1 MPKFSASLQAGEIR
15 FPNGTILRL
24 AQDGQATQWTVAPG
38 RLRSA
43 SLPAEEDTSLQFRAA
58 LDELGF
64 REQETI
70 HLDVAPPP
78 ANVRLRSD
86 FSAKDIV
93 KIRPAAPP
101 PDTAQVI
108 LYQDESGGMS
118 WHFAQG
124 SQSAADATLRGLRS
138 PDVFVIP
145 ARTSHAV
152 TALQSPQSGPR
163 LRGPITKWG
172 RKIFKV
178 LLVPLEPL
186 AAPAVTSI
194 VRKTEE
200 KYRQE
205 IIRSVTLANY
215 NQLAREPFADW
226 AALDAKRSLLI
237 LHGIFSTTHGTL
249 ASLPVRALEELY
261 AHYQGRVIGFDHLTV
276 SRSPEDNARYFL
288 DTMKREFPAG
298 RFTFDVLCHSR
309 GGIVSRVLAERGEE
323 LVPENNC
330 TFRKVF
336 FVAVPNNG
344 SVLGNPAHIV
354 DMLDTFTNVLTWFPD
369 GPVLYSIEVLLAIVK
384 LIAHTAERRLPGL
397 AAMGTDGYI
406 QQVLNK
412 GKTASPAQYA
422 AAASDYAADPKSGNS
437 LLTGAL
443 GDRLLDRV
451 FTLGDKRIAN
461 DLVVPCEGVFGHN
474 GHPSF
479 PIADPLVFQGAAG
492 VWHCNFLQQARTLK
506 KIKEH
511 FELEPVSV
519 NLPSPQPR
527 PRFRSRRA
535 APLPRVHVDYDALS
549 TDAPKDLT
557 RQPYIDFRELVHE
570 GVANDLTVRLEEALQ
585 SGGPDVLSVALAPG
599 QTEIPLQVTLSAPGF
614 DVTPKGDSTITLKL
628 ARNPDLE
635 KASFV
640 LTARHPGPNPV
651 WREIRADFWNNG
663 SPIGAA
669 RYVTCVISKDYA
681 GVRQGG
687 GSSRSFGLV
696 ISTEGREGCDFTLF
710 IEGEDDPGQAPYC
723 VRMSSQ
729 IPGREYAARRAGK
742 FNFDGGASAA
752 EYFQQ
757 IYRKQLANFPA
768 DNLSNAAFEA
778 VLPQW
783 EENFNRELDA
793 LGRKLWQI
801 LPQPVRDEYFE
812 FYRAGT
818 LPRSIL
824 IHSDE
829 TVVPWELAVPHSII
843 EGKLVVLEPLG
854 TGHVLGRWQPGL
866 RIKPHPQ
873 RMEVR
878 KFCVVKPSYG
888 GQAALAGASEEL
900 GALRKLLPRI
910 HCVSPA
916 TRNVIHGEVLD
927 RGDVQVFHFSGHGS
941 YDPANT
947 DLNALLLE
955 DGDLNATLI
964 TASRLAAEAQPIVF
978 LNACSV
984 GSSGF
989 VIGRVGGFVANF
1001 LESGASGVI
1010 APYWPVLD
1018 KQALK
1023 CSLAIYE
1030 KLKLGRAVGEALQEL
1045 RQDYPRDPS
1054 IRAFAYFGDPWARL
1068 DLSPLS

>member
-1 MPKFSASLQAGEIR
+1 MSKFSASLQTGEIR
-15 FPNGTILRL
+15 FPNGTIVRL
-24 AQDGQATQWTVAPG
+24 PQEGIATQWTPESG

-43 SLPAEEDTSLQFRAA
+43 SLPAEEDTSPQFRSA
-58 LDELGF
+58 LAELGF

-70 HLDVAPPP
+70 HLDVPPPP
-78 ANVRLRSD
+78 ANARLRSD
-86 FSAKDIV
+86 FPAKDIV
-93 KIRPAAPP
+93 RIQPAAPP
-101 PDTAQVI
+101 PNTAQVI

-118 WHFAQG
+118 WHFPHG
-124 SQSAADATLRGLRS
+124 SQPAAGATVRGLRS
-138 PDVFVIP
+138 PDLFVIP
-145 ARTSHAV
+145 ARTAHAV
-152 TALQSPQSGPR
+152 TALPNPHGGAR

-194 VRKTEE
+194 VRKAEE
-200 KYRQE
+200 KHRQDL
-205 IIRSVTLANY
+205 IRSVTLANS
-215 NQLAREPFADW
+215 NQLVREPFTDW
-226 AALDAKRSLLI
+226 SALDRKRSLLI
-237 LHGIFSTTHGTL
+237 VHGIFSTTHGTL
-249 ASLPVRALEELY
+249 ASFPARVIEELS

-288 DTMKREFPAG
+288 ETLKRESPAG
-298 RFTFDVLCHSR
+298 QFTFDVLCHSR
-309 GGIVSRVLAERGEE
+309 GGIVSRTLAERGKE
-323 LVPENNC
+323 LAPDNNC

-344 SVLGNPAHIV
+344 SVLGDPGHVV
-354 DMLDTFTNVLTWFPD
+354 DMLDTFTNLLTWFPD
-369 GPVLYSIEVLLAIVK
+369 GSILYSIEVLLAIVK

-406 QQVLNK
+406 QHVLNK
-412 GKTASPAQYA
+412 SQTAAPAHYM
-422 AAASDYAADPKSGNS
+422 AAASDYAADPKAGNS

-451 FTLGDKRIAN
+451 FTLEGRRVAN
-461 DLVVPCEGVFGHN
+461 DLVVPCEGVFARN

-479 PIADPLVFQGAAG
+479 PIANPLIFRGAEG
-492 VWHCNFLQQARTLK
+492 VWHCNFFQQARTLK

-511 FELEPVSV
+511 FELEPLSV
-519 NLPSPQPR
+519 ELPSPQPR
-527 PRFRSRRA
+527 PRFRGHRA
-535 APLPRVHVDYDALS
+535 VPRMDVDLDAL
-549 TDAPKDLT
+549 TAEAPKDLT
-557 RQPYIDFRELVHE
+557 REPHIDFRDLVHE
-570 GVANDLTVRLEEALQ
+570 GEPNELTVRLEEAL
-585 SGGPDVLSVALAPG
+585 GGGSLNVLSVGLAPG
-599 QTEIPLQVTLSAPGF
+599 QTSVTLQVTLNAPGF
-614 DVTPKGDSTITLKL
+614 DIASGGCSTITLERV
-628 ARNPDLE
+628 RNPDLE
-635 KASFV
+635 KTSFV
-640 LTARHPGPNPV
+640 LVARNPGPNPV
-651 WREIRADFWNNG
+651 RREIRADFWSNG
-663 SPIGAA
+663 SPIGAV
-669 RYVTCVISKDYA
+669 RHVTFVIPKNYTGSL
-681 GVRQGG
+681 QGQ
-687 GSSRSFGLV
+687 GSSRRFDLV
-696 ISTEGREGCDFTLF
+696 LSAEGREGCDFTLF
-710 IEGEDDPGQAPYC
+710 IEGQDEPGRPPYC

-742 FNFDGGASAA
+742 FNLDGGTSAA

-768 DNLSNAAFEA
+768 DTLSDAAFA
-778 VLPQW
+778 AALPQW
-783 EENFNRELDA
+783 EEDFNRELDA

-801 LPQPVRDEYFE
+801 LPQPFRDEYFE
-812 FYRAGT
+812 LYAAGT

-829 TVVPWELAVPHSII
+829 TVVPWELAVPHSMVG
-843 EGKLVVLEPLG
+843 GKLVVLEPLG
-854 TGHVLGRWQPGL
+854 TAHILGRWQPGL

-878 KFCVVKPSYG
+878 NFCVVRPSYG
-888 GQAALAGASEEL
+888 GQGALAGASEEI
-900 GALRKLLPRI
+900 GTLRKLLPRI

-916 TRNVIHGEVLD
+916 TRNVIHREVLD

-941 YDPANT
+941 YDPQNT

-955 DGDLNATLI
+955 DGDLNATLV
-964 TASRLAAEAQPIVF
+964 TGSRLAAEAQPIVF

-989 VIGRVGGFVANF
+989 VIGRIGGFVANF

-1018 KQALK
+1018 SHAFKF
-1023 CSLAIYE
+1023 SLSVYE

-1068 DLSPLS
+1068 NLSPLS

>member
-1 MPKFSASLQAGEIR
+1 MPKFSTPLQAGEIR
-15 FPNGTILRL
+15 FPNGTIVRL
-24 AQDGQATQWTVAPG
+24 PQDGIATQWTPESG

-43 SLPAEEDTSLQFRAA
+43 SLPAEEDTSPQFRSA

-70 HLDVAPPP
+70 HLDVPPPP
-78 ANVRLRSD
+78 ASARLRSD

-93 KIRPAAPP
+93 RIQPAAPP

-118 WHFAQG
+118 WHFPHG
-124 SQSAADATLRGLRS
+124 SQPAAAATVRGLRS
-138 PDVFVIP
+138 PDLFVIP
-145 ARTSHAV
+145 ARTAHAV
-152 TALQSPQSGPR
+152 TALQSPHGGAR

-178 LLVPLEPL
+178 LLVPLESL
-186 AAPAVTSI
+186 AAPAVTGI

-200 KYRQE
+200 KHRQE
-205 IIRSVTLANY
+205 LIRSVTLANS
-215 NQLAREPFADW
+215 NQHVREPFTDW
-226 AALDAKRSLLI
+226 AALDGKRSLLI
-237 LHGIFSTTHGTL
+237 IHGIFSTTHGTL
-249 ASLPVRALEELY
+249 VSLPARAMEELL
-261 AHYQGRVIGFDHLTV
+261 AHYQGRVFGFDHLTV

-288 DTMKREFPAG
+288 ETLKREFSGG
-298 RFTFDVLCHSR
+298 RFAFDVLCHSR
-309 GGIVSRVLAERGEE
+309 GGIVSRTLAERSSE
-323 LVPENNC
+323 LMPDNNC
-330 TFRKVF
+330 TFRKIF

-344 SVLGNPAHIV
+344 SVLGDPGHVV
-354 DMLDTFTNVLTWFPD
+354 DMLDTFTNLLTWFPD
-369 GPVLYSIEVLLAIVK
+369 GSVLYSIEVLLAIVK

-406 QQVLNK
+406 QHVLNK
-412 GKTASPAQYA
+412 GQTAPAAHYM
-422 AAASDYAADPKSGNS
+422 AAASDYAADPRAGNS

-443 GDRLLDRV
+443 GNRLLDRV
-451 FTLGDKRIAN
+451 FTLEGKRMAN
-461 DLVVPCEGVFGHN
+461 DLVVPCEGVFARN

-479 PIADPLVFQGAAG
+479 PIANPLIFQGAEG
-492 VWHCNFLQQARTLK
+492 VWHCNFLQQERTLK

-511 FELEPVSV
+511 FELEPVSIQ
-519 NLPSPQPR
+519 LPSPQLR
-527 PRFRSRRA
+527 PRFRGHRA
-535 APLPRVHVDYDALS
+535 VPRMDVDFDALS
-549 TDAPKDLT
+549 AEPPRDLT
-557 RQPYIDFRELVHE
+557 REPHIDFHELVHE
-570 GVANDLTVRLEEALQ
+570 GQPNELTVRLEEALR
-585 SGGPDVLSVALAPG
+585 GGSLGTLSVGLAPG
-599 QTEIPLQVTLSAPGF
+599 QTSAVLQVTLNAPGF
-614 DVTPKGDSTITLKL
+614 DVTPKGDSTVTLMQV
-628 ARNPDLE
+628 RNPDLE
-635 KASFV
+635 RTSFV
-640 LTARHPGPNPV
+640 LTARNPGPNPV
-651 WREIRADFWNNG
+651 RREIRADFWSNG
-663 SPIGAA
+663 SPIGAV
-669 RYVTCVISKDYA
+669 RHVTFVIPKNYS
-681 GVRQGG
+681 GPLQGD
-687 GSSRSFGLV
+687 GSSRRFDLI
-696 ISTEGREGCDFTLF
+696 ISSEGREGCDFTLF
-710 IEGEDDPGQAPYC
+710 IEGEDEPGRPPYC

-742 FNFDGGASAA
+742 FSLDGGTSAA

-768 DNLSNAAFEA
+768 DTLSDAAFGA
-778 VLPQW
+778 ALPQW
-783 EENFNRELDA
+783 EESFNSELDA

-812 FYRAGT
+812 LYRAGT

-829 TVVPWELAVPHSII
+829 TVVPWELAVPHFTVG
-843 EGKLVVLEPLG
+843 GKLIVLEPLG
-854 TGHVLGRWQPGL
+854 TAHILGRWQPGL

-878 KFCVVKPSYG
+878 SFCVVRPSYG
-888 GQAALAGASEEL
+888 TETALAGASEEL

-910 HCVSPA
+910 RCVSPA
-916 TRNVIHGEVLD
+916 TRSALQREVLD
-927 RGDVQVFHFSGHGS
+927 NGDVQVFHFSGHGS
-941 YDPANT
+941 YDPANA

-964 TASRLAAEAQPIVF
+964 TGSRLAAEAQPIVF

-1010 APYWPVLD
+1010 AAYWPVLD
-1018 KQALK
+1018 SRAFKF
-1023 CSLAIYE
+1023 SLAIYE
-1030 KLKLGRAVGEALQEL
+1030 KLKRGRAVGEALQEL
-1045 RQDYPRDPS
+1045 RQDFPRDPS
-1054 IRAFAYFGDPWARL
+1054 IRAFAYYGDPWARL